1 MQKAVHRHRPT
12 PAMMPRRVSLS
23 GAIIPRSINRTTAAR
38 PPKALIAWHRRGV
51 HSFHPSPDPLEFSPS
66 SRDGYTAR
74 TDGDAEQSGSAG
86 DAQAPYPISE
96 RALDVGS
103 KIEMAGNTCK
113 SFHSVTDSLN
123 HARLLARGFSVWQ
136 VSHYSCFLV

>member
-1 MQKAVHRHRPT
+1 
-12 PAMMPRRVSLS
+12 MMPRRVSLS

-51 HSFHPSPDPLEFSPS
+51 HSFHPSPDPLEISPS

-103 KIEMAGNTCK
+103 KIEMAGDTCK
-113 SFHSVTDSLN
+113 SIHSFTDSFESYK
-123 HARLLARGFSVWQ
+123 AFS
-136 VSHYSCFLV
+136 SKFFCMASISLFLFSGMILKSLQA

>member
-1 MQKAVHRHRPT
+1 
-12 PAMMPRRVSLS
+12 MMPRRVSLS

-103 KIEMAGNTCK
+103 KIEMAGDTCK
-113 SFHSVTDSLN
+113 SIHSFTDSFESYK
-123 HARLLARGFSVWQ
+123 AFS
-136 VSHYSCFLV
+136 SKFFCMASISLFLFSGMILKSLQA